1 MLLLV
6 AACGSNTTDSVL
18 VSAASSLTDAFAD
31 IEHAFEADN
40 PGVDILL
47 NVAGSSLLREQ
58 ILGGAPVD
66 VFASANPSI
75 MQTVV
80 EAGLADGP
88 TTFTGNR
95 LQIGVPAGNPA
106 GVVGIEDF
114 ADERLLIGLCAR
126 AVPCG
131 ALAREILLDAGIEPA
146 IDTSEPDV
154 RSLLTKLEAGE
165 LDAGIVY
172 LTDVIASEEV
182 TGIEI
187 PDDLDLV
194 TDYLIAVVADAPN
207 PTGAEDFVAFVLSAE
222 GQQILATHGFTAP

>member
-1 MLLLV
+1 MGVAGGHCQPIGVANGVAGDDLHAHVQIADHLLDHLELLV
-6 AACGSNTTDSVL
+6 VLDSEV
-18 VSAASSLTDAFAD
+18 
-31 IEHAFEADN
+31 
-40 PGVDILL
+40 
-47 NVAGSSLLREQ
+47 
-58 ILGGAPVD
+58 
-66 VFASANPSI
+66 
-75 MQTVV
+75 
-80 EAGLADGP
+80 
-88 TTFTGNR
+88 
-95 LQIGVPAGNPA
+95 

-114 ADERLLIGLCAR
+114 ADETLLIGLCAQ

-131 ALAREILLDAGIEPA
+131 ALARNILLDAGIETA